1 MGRYPVS
8 VEYVVVATD
17 SDGVLAEIE
26 AAIGSTEV
34 EIERVHSGREVRQ
47 AVINTEPDLVILD
60 MQIGSMGGIAA
71 CHDLRLE
78 IGAGRLAPQPIL
90 MLLDREADV
99 FLAARSDADGW
110 LIKPLDPRRISRA
123 VSTLIAGG
131 SFTEGPDMSAAA
143 S

>member
-1 MGRYPVS
+1 MQ
-8 VEYVVVATD
+8 YVLLATD
-17 SDGVLAEIE
+17 SDVVTAEIE

-34 EIERVHSGREVRQ
+34 EIERVHTGQEVRQ
-47 AVINTEPDLVILD
+47 AVLDSEPDLVILD
-60 MQIGSMGGIAA
+60 MQIGNMGGIAA

-78 IGAGRLAPQPIL
+78 IGAGRLAPLPIL

-110 LIKPLDPRRISRA
+110 LIKPLDPRRVSRA
-123 VSTLIAGG
+123 VATLIAGG
-131 SFTEGPDMSAAA
+131 SLTEGPDMSANA